1 MSGVE
6 FDQVYLSFFW
16 LKVKKQFFMPPLT
29 STNVHLTSFRSE
41 VAVLPGRNGAAWWAR
56 WKDFEEKI
64 ISRIETEFG
73 NLSQGFSGELCS
85 NKRRERGRLL
95 LVQVRDFVPRVMV
108 VLVMIMCM
116 LVFIS
121 RVLLVINTGQVV
133 LVVLEVEMKS
143 SVCFRYFKTCFWPSR
158 IRTKNLALIRRKLD
172 SSHCNTRMR
181 IRITPHN
188 SRWGEKGGK
197 RREQI
202 SEISFWFWNTAQKYD
217 AHRSR
222 PSWRGWSLLLI
233 SPYFV

>member
-1 MSGVE
+1 MERHGELGEKILKQKLLLESKLNLE
-6 FDQVYLSFFW
+6 TYLKASQVSCAPTRGESVAGSYSCRWEISFREWWLFW
-16 LKVKKQFFMPPLT
+16 LWLCVCWF
-29 STNVHLTSFRSE
+29 SFQEFCLWLILVRWFWLCLRLRWKAPFVSDILRPVSDPAGSE
-41 VAVLPGRNGAAWWAR
+41 VQFL
-56 WKDFEEKI
+56 
-64 ISRIETEFG
+64 
-73 NLSQGFSGELCS
+73 
-85 NKRRERGRLL
+85 
-95 LVQVRDFVPRVMV
+95 
-108 VLVMIMCM
+108 
-116 LVFIS
+116 
-121 RVLLVINTGQVV
+121 
-133 LVVLEVEMKS
+133 
-143 SVCFRYFKTCFWPSR
+143 
-158 IRTKNLALIRRKLD
+158 TKNLALIRRKLD

>member
-1 MSGVE
+1 MNFYKYSR
-6 FDQVYLSFFW
+6 DL
-16 LKVKKQFFMPPLT
+16 LKVGGGRLAWSQWSGMVSSVKRFSRRNYFLNRNWIWKPISRLLRWVVLQQEARAWQAPIRAGER
-29 STNVHLTSFRSE
+29 FRSE
-41 VAVLPGRNGAAWWAR
+41 SDGCFGYNYAYAGFHFKSFACDVVLGCDEYWMRLR
-56 WKDFEEKI
+56 WKASFVSDILRPVSDPAGSE
-64 ISRIETEFG
+64 
-73 NLSQGFSGELCS
+73 
-85 NKRRERGRLL
+85 
-95 LVQVRDFVPRVMV
+95 VQF
-108 VLVMIMCM
+108 L
-116 LVFIS
+116 
-121 RVLLVINTGQVV
+121 
-133 LVVLEVEMKS
+133 
-143 SVCFRYFKTCFWPSR
+143 
-158 IRTKNLALIRRKLD
+158 TKNLALIRRKLD

>member
-1 MSGVE
+1 MERHGELGEKILKKRLFLESKLNLE
-6 FDQVYLSFFW
+6 TYLKASQVSCAPTRGESVAGSYSCRW
-16 LKVKKQFFMPPLT
+16 EI
-29 STNVHLTSFRSE
+29 SFREWWLFLLWLCVCWFSFQE
-41 VAVLPGRNGAAWWAR
+41 FCLWCCAWLW
-56 WKDFEEKI
+56 WILD
-64 ISRIETEFG
+64 
-73 NLSQGFSGELCS
+73 
-85 NKRRERGRLL
+85 
-95 LVQVRDFVPRVMV
+95 
-108 VLVMIMCM
+108 
-116 LVFIS
+116 
-121 RVLLVINTGQVV
+121 
-133 LVVLEVEMKS
+133 EVEMKS
-143 SVCFRYFKTCFWPSR
+143 IVCFRYFKTCFWPSR

-233 SPYFV
+233 SPYFFV